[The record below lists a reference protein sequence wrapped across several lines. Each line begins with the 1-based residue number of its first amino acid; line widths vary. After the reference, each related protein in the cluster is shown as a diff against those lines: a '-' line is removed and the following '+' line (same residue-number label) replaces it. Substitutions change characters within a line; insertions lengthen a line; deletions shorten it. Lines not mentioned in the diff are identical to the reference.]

1 MTTSEG
7 LPDTHGR
14 AEVPGRD
21 APGAAPS
28 ADRPVLGPQRRWD
41 RSRWPAGL
49 GFRALRWLLVLALF
63 IALPFALASS
73 YYLFLVDSALIY
85 ATAGIGTIVLFSSI
99 GQLSFAS
106 AGLFGVGGFAAA
118 FLSVEWHWDY
128 LLAIVGAAVVAL
140 IVGAIIA
147 IPFLRLRGIY
157 LSIGTLAFVL
167 FMQELYTEWGIKR
180 SQDGFDMVPQIFGRV
195 VTGNVDF
202 YWLAVIPLFILAAV
216 VVRVLKGRAGQ
227 AFHAVR
233 DSEIAAAAS
242 GVRVAAA
249 TVGASCLAAVTA
261 GVAGAVYGAF
271 QGYVEPEMFGLG
283 LILIMTTMAVVGGG
297 RPFLGAIIGAAV
309 VTFLPYWLQQVPGF
323 SADAQ
328 QGVYGALLVGIL
340 LFMPGGLST
349 LIDRAVAAR
358 RRRAAMA
365 PAGLAGA
372 AELTG
377 PAELTPRAGL
387 TVPAELH
394 VPAELTVPAEAPQA
408 NGIRPS
414 SPGGREVPADGL
426 SVREVTVAFG
436 GNVAV
441 NKVSLSV
448 APREILGLIGP
459 NGAGKSTL
467 LNCISGVQRPA
478 SGEIWAGPT
487 NLSRLGVS
495 ARARLGISRTFQ
507 HGELFKGQTVYE
519 NVLVGTHA
527 SPQDARG
534 RWPAVTDL
542 WTANEDAVRDECLA
556 LLDTLSIREYAD
568 QPVTSVPLGVQR
580 LTGLARALAS
590 HPWLLLLDE
599 PGAGLGQRDCDFLAE
614 LIRELRRAAGVSI
627 VLVEHNMPFVMALC
641 DRLVVLD
648 FGVTIA
654 EGTPE
659 EVRHNPE
666 VLAAYLGPSAVDR
679 SQLDG

>member
-14 AEVPGRD
+14 ADVSGSDAAESVMRPDQPRPGPRCLSWS
-21 APGAAPS
+21 GVQG
-28 ADRPVLGPQRRWD
+28 RF
-41 RSRWPAGL
+41 GL
-49 GFRALRWLLVLALF
+49 RVLRWLVVIALF
-63 IALPFALASS
+63 VALPFALANN

-85 ATAGIGTIVLFSSI
+85 ALAGIGTIVLFSSI
-99 GQLSFAS
+99 GQLSFVS
-106 AGLFGVGGFAAA
+106 AGLFGVGGFSAA

-128 LLAIVGAAVVAL
+128 LLAIVGAAVVTLVA
-140 IVGAIIA
+140 GAIVA

-167 FMQELYTEWGIKR
+167 FMQELYTEWGIR
-180 SQDGFDMVPQIFGRV
+180 RNQDGFDMVPQIVGRV
-195 VTGNVDF
+195 VIGNVDF
-202 YWLAVIPLFILAAV
+202 YWLSVIPLFILAAV
-216 VVRVLKGRAGQ
+216 VIRLLKGRAGR
-227 AFHAVR
+227 AFNAVR

-242 GVRVAAA
+242 GVRVTAA
-249 TVGASCLAAVTA
+249 TVGASCVAAVTA
-261 GVAGAVYGAF
+261 GVARAIYGAF

-283 LILIMTTMAVVGGG
+283 LVLVMTTMAVVGGR

-328 QGVYGALLVGIL
+328 QGVYGALLVAIL

-349 LIDRAVAAR
+349 LVDRAIAAR
-358 RRRAAMA
+358 RRQVAAG
-365 PAGLAGA
+365 PAGA
-372 AELTG
+372 AVL
-377 PAELTPRAGL
+377 AELAVPSEAEQAEGL
-387 TVPAELH
+387 RQS
-394 VPAELTVPAEAPQA
+394 APD
-408 NGIRPS
+408 R
-414 SPGGREVPADGL
+414 REVPADGL

-441 NKVSLSV
+441 NKVSLTV

-467 LNCISGVQRPA
+467 LNTISGVQRPA
-478 SGEIWAGPT
+478 SGEIWAGQT
-487 NLSRLGVS
+487 NMSRLGVS

-519 NVLVGTHA
+519 NVLVGTNA
-527 SPQDARG
+527 RPENARG
-534 RWPAVTDL
+534 SWHSVKGL
-542 WTANEDAVRDECLA
+542 WTDAEAAARDECLT
-556 LLDTLSIREYAD
+556 LLETLSIREYAD

-590 HPWLLLLDE
+590 RPWLLLLDE
-599 PGAGLGQRDCDFLAE
+599 PGAGLGKRDCDFMAE
-614 LIRELRRAAGVSI
+614 LIKDMRREAGVSI

-641 DRLVVLD
+641 DTLVVLD

-659 EVRHNPE
+659 EVRNNPE
-666 VLAAYLGPSAVDR
+666 VLAAYLGPSVVDR

>member
-1 MTTSEG
+1 
-7 LPDTHGR
+7 
-14 AEVPGRD
+14 
-21 APGAAPS
+21 
-28 ADRPVLGPQRRWD
+28 
-41 RSRWPAGL
+41 
-49 GFRALRWLLVLALF
+49 
-63 IALPFALASS
+63 
-73 YYLFLVDSALIY
+73 
-85 ATAGIGTIVLFSSI
+85 
-99 GQLSFAS
+99 
-106 AGLFGVGGFAAA
+106 
-118 FLSVEWHWDY
+118 
-128 LLAIVGAAVVAL
+128 
-140 IVGAIIA
+140 
-147 IPFLRLRGIY
+147 
-157 LSIGTLAFVL
+157 
-167 FMQELYTEWGIKR
+167 
-180 SQDGFDMVPQIFGRV
+180 
-195 VTGNVDF
+195 
-202 YWLAVIPLFILAAV
+202 
-216 VVRVLKGRAGQ
+216 
-227 AFHAVR
+227 
-233 DSEIAAAAS
+233 
-242 GVRVAAA
+242 
-249 TVGASCLAAVTA
+249 VGASCIAAVTA

-283 LILIMTTMAVVGGG
+283 LILIMTTMAVVGGR

-328 QGVYGALLVGIL
+328 QGVYGALLVAIL

-349 LIDRAVAAR
+349 LVDRAIAAR
-358 RRRAAMA
+358 RRRA
-365 PAGLAGA
+365 PGPG
-372 AELTG
+372 G
-377 PAELTPRAGL
+377 PAAL
-387 TVPAELH
+387 
-394 VPAELTVPAEAPQA
+394 AELTVPAEAEQA
-408 NGIRPS
+408 DGLRQSAPNR
-414 SPGGREVPADGL
+414 REVPADGL
-426 SVREVTVAFG
+426 SIREVTVAFG

-467 LNCISGVQRPA
+467 LNTISGVQRPA
-478 SGEIWAGPT
+478 SGEIWAGQT
-487 NLSRLGVS
+487 NMSRLGVS

-519 NVLVGTHA
+519 NVLVGTNA
-527 SPQDARG
+527 SPQNSRRRWHSVRG
-534 RWPAVTDL
+534 L
-542 WTANEDAVRDECLA
+542 WTNAEDAARDECLT

-599 PGAGLGQRDCDFLAE
+599 PGAGLGKRDCDFMAE
-614 LIRELRRAAGVSI
+614 LIKELRREAGVSI

-659 EVRHNPE
+659 EVRNNPE
-666 VLAAYLGPSAVDR
+666 VLAAYLGPSVVDR

>member
-14 AEVPGRD
+14 ADVPGSD
-21 APGAAPS
+21 AAEGAMNQ
-28 ADRPVLGPQRRWD
+28 PVVSP
-41 RSRWPAGL
+41 RSRPRSGL
-49 GFRALRWLLVLALF
+49 LARFGVRALRWLVVVALF
-63 IALPFALASS
+63 IVLPFALANS

-85 ATAGIGTIVLFSSI
+85 ALAGIGTIVLFSAI

-106 AGLFGVGGFAAA
+106 AGLFGVGAFAAA

-128 LLAIVGAAVVAL
+128 LLAIIGAAVVAL
-140 IVGAIIA
+140 IVGAIVA
-147 IPFLRLRGIY
+147 VPFLRLRGIY

-167 FMQELYTEWGIKR
+167 FMQELYTEWGIR
-180 SQDGFDMVPQIFGRV
+180 RNQDGFDLVPQILGRV

-202 YWLAVIPLFILAAV
+202 YWLSVIPLFILAAV
-216 VVRVLKGRAGQ
+216 VIRLLQGRAGR

-242 GVRVAAA
+242 GVRVTAA
-249 TVGASCLAAVTA
+249 TVGASCIAAVTA
-261 GVAGAVYGAF
+261 GVAGAIYGAF

-283 LILIMTTMAVVGGG
+283 LILIMTTMAVVGGR

-309 VTFLPYWLQQVPGF
+309 VVFLPYWLQQVPGF

-328 QGVYGALLVGIL
+328 QGAYGVLLVAIL

-349 LIDRAVAAR
+349 LVDRAIARR
-358 RRRAAMA
+358 RRRAAV
-365 PAGLAGA
+365 AGGTA
-372 AELTG
+372 ALTE
-377 PAELTPRAGL
+377 P
-387 TVPAELH
+387 TVPA
-394 VPAELTVPAEAPQA
+394 VAEQA
-408 NGIRPS
+408 DRLRQSARGR
-414 SPGGREVPADGL
+414 REVPTGGL
-426 SVREVTVAFG
+426 SIREVTVAFG

-467 LNCISGVQRPA
+467 LNTISGVQRPA
-478 SGEIWAGPT
+478 SGEIWAGQI
-487 NLSRLGVS
+487 NMSRLGVS

-519 NVLVGTHA
+519 NVLVGTNA
-527 SPQDARG
+527 SPQNARG
-534 RWPAVTDL
+534 RWHSVKSL
-542 WTANEDAVRDECLA
+542 WTSADDAARDECLT

-599 PGAGLGQRDCDFLAE
+599 PGAGLGKRDCDFMAE
-614 LIRELRRAAGVSI
+614 LIKELRREAGVSI

-659 EVRHNPE
+659 EVRNNPE
-666 VLAAYLGPSAVDR
+666 VLAAYLGPSVVDR
-679 SQLDG
+679 SRLDG